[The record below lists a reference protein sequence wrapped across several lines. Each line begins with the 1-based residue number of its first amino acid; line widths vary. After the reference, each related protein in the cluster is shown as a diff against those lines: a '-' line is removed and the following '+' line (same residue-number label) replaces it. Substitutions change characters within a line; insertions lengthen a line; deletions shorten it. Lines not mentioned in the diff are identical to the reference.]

1 MQAKKDQ
8 IRVAVTGGPGA
19 GKTSLLQ
26 ELERR
31 GYTIVPEVARSI
43 IAERKAKGLSPRPEP
58 LAFAQAIFDR
68 DVQQYVSTSVQQG
81 LGFVFF
87 DRSILDSL
95 AMLAQLMG
103 LTASEVRTVLEKYR
117 YHPKAI
123 ILPPWREI
131 YQVDS
136 ERDQSYEEAVRVYES
151 LRGWYIECGYS
162 LIEVPPGSVDVRSEF
177 VLRALVPDAA

>member
-1 MQAKKDQ
+1 MHAKKDP

-43 IAERKAKGLSPRPEP
+43 IAERREKGLSPRPEP
-58 LAFAQAIFDR
+58 LAFAQTIFDR
-68 DVQQYVSTSVQQG
+68 DAQQYTSSSAGKSFG
-81 LGFVFF
+81 LVFF
-87 DRSILDSL
+87 DRCILDSL
-95 AMLAQLMG
+95 AMLAQLNG
-103 LTASEVRTVLEKYR
+103 LTASEIRTHLEKYR

-131 YQVDS
+131 YRVDS

-151 LRGWYIECGYS
+151 LRAWYIECGYT
-162 LIEVPPGSVDVRSEF
+162 LIEVPPGPVGVRCEF
-177 VLRALVPDAA
+177 VLRALGPAAA